1 MSLLNLISKVDDLK
15 SVIDKKTDEIAK
27 DFAKELLSNTMEFND
42 IQKMFMKIPDEIA
55 MEVMMKTMSIVSK
68 STSVSEPQRNSRSFG
83 STKKNWFE

>member
-27 DFAKELLSNTMEFND
+27 DFAKEILSNSLEFND
-42 IQKMFMKIPDEIA
+42 IQKMFTKIPDEIA

-68 STSVSEPQRNSRSFG
+68 STSVSAPQRSERPTLS
-83 STKKNWFE
+83 KKSWFN

>member
-27 DFAKELLSNTMEFND
+27 DFAKEILSNSLEFND
-42 IQKMFMKIPDEIA
+42 IQKMFTKIPDEIA

-68 STSVSEPQRNSRSFG
+68 STSVAPQRPERPSV
-83 STKKNWFE
+83 TKKSWFN